1 MNLVTIDY
9 IIQATLSPALYN
21 EGRKTYHL
29 TGPNP
34 SKAREF
40 YELFVDE
47 LYKKDQKAIFQLD

>member
-1 MNLVTIDY
+1 MK
-9 IIQATLSPALYN
+9 A
-21 EGRKTYHL
+21 GKTYHL

-47 LYKKDQKAIFQLD
+47 LYKKNQKAIFQWTKPSASIKGPMKAYSGQEAP